1 MNRRSSV
8 YAELSV
14 GIPLALLLSSPL
26 SVFAADN
33 IVRGETEQGYRFM
46 SGGAGI
52 EERNE
57 MMQQASQYDLALI
70 FAAPSGDYLSDVG
83 IVITD
88 GRGKEVVN
96 TTTAGPLFYAQ
107 LPSGRYGIKATYDG
121 QTKEIKGV
129 QINSGRRMSQ
139 LFHWNVPDE
148 RLTEVRQ

>member
-1 MNRRSSV
+1 MNKRQSM
-8 YAELSV
+8 YTKLSV
-14 GIPLALLLSSPL
+14 GVPLALLLAAPL
-26 SVFAADN
+26 TVFAGDM
-33 IVRGETEQGYRFM
+33 VKGETEQGYRFM

-83 IVITD
+83 VVITD

-96 TTTAGPLFYAQ
+96 TTTTGPLFYAQ
-107 LPSGRYGIKATYDG
+107 LPSGRYNIKATYDG
-121 QTKEIKGV
+121 QSKEIKGMQV
-129 QINSGRRMSQ
+129 SDGRRVSQ

-148 RLTEVRQ
+148 RLTELR